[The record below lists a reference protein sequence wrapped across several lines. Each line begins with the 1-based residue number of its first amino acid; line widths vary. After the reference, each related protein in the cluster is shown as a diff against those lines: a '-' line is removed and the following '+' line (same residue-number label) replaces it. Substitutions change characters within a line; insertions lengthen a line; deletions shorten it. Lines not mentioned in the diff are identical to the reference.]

1 MNQKDKPFFTVD
13 YSKTNQLNKNKE
25 QQQNCIHLQ
34 TDMEIS
40 LVDGNFPTRKSTL
53 LSGYC
58 LDCGTTETLEL

>member
-13 YSKTNQLNKNKE
+13 HSKAVQPNENK
-25 QQQNCIHLQ
+25 QQQQKCPHLR
-34 TDMEIS
+34 TDIEIS